1 MYRKAAQRGSILFFS
16 MTCLSRISEMYE
28 YSLESYLSVFKKSL
42 QKSKKD
48 NIIRIRLNNIIE
60 KLTTLVYDYT
70 CLGIFEKHKI
80 LYSFKMTTMI
90 MEHEPEFEIDNQEVD
105 FFLKGNTSLDAIRQP
120 KPFAWLNDVGWK
132 DMERLIDIKED
143 FSELRSD
150 IV

>member
-1 MYRKAAQRGSILFFS
+1 

-90 MEHEPEFEIDNQEVD
+90 MEHEPEFEIDMQEVD

-120 KPFAWLNDVGWK
+120 KPFAWLNEVGWK
-132 DMERLIDIKED
+132 DMDRLIDIKED